1 MTNNKTIKGERGYSR
16 ETQTNKNLAWYLPRP
31 KPDHYKGG
39 MPLYAED
46 WLVQLAEDIVGK
58 RDLEILN
65 VFCGMNTYGLRVDIT
80 PEVKP
85 DILCDIHELT
95 KHINKGD
102 KKFDFILAD
111 PPYSTE
117 ESKEL
122 YGTPPI
128 HYKKWTA
135 ECDKLLKKGGL
146 LCVYHKY
153 VMPNPDPTKY
163 VVEKRVFIGNRTYH
177 LPRVAIYFRKK

>member
-1 MTNNKTIKGERGYSR
+1 MKETGYKAK
-16 ETQTNKNLAWYLPRP
+16 TQTEKNLAWYLPRP
-31 KPDHYKGG
+31 KKDHYKGG

-46 WLVQLAEDIVGK
+46 WLVKLAEDILGK
-58 RDLEILN
+58 KTLDILN
-65 VFCGMNTYGLRVDIT
+65 VFCGKNYHGLKVDI
-80 PEVKP
+80 VGKP
-85 DILCDIHELT
+85 HTNADIVCDVHELS
-95 KHINKGD
+95 KHLEPKQ
-102 KKFDFILAD
+102 FDLIFAD

-117 ESKEL
+117 ESRDL

-128 HYKKWTA
+128 HYKKWVA
-135 ECDKLLKKGGL
+135 ECDKFLKKGGL

-153 VMPNPDPTKY
+153 VMPNPDPTKF